1 MKAVF
6 AIPGDIE
13 TRTGGFIY
21 ERALLMALR
30 EAGHDVAH
38 LQLPAGFPDPTAAEM
53 AEAVAALAALPAD
66 APLILDGL
74 VYGAIETE
82 GLAQVRAPIVAM
94 IHHPL
99 ALETGLSPERAEL
112 LHRREADNLALAA
125 EVVVPSPHTAAI
137 LRERYAVP
145 AEKISIALP
154 GFGAP
159 DPLRTPDQ
167 PPLILAV
174 GILVPR
180 KGHDML
186 LDALARLGDLDWQAW
201 IVGARYDPATAE
213 ALEAQSVALGLASR
227 VRFTGS
233 LDEAA
238 LRDGFRRASVFALAT
253 RYEGYGMVFSEA
265 LLHGLPIVTCA
276 SGAVPDTVPPEAGI
290 LVPTDDT
297 EAFAAALR
305 SLLTDEPR
313 RSAMA
318 KAATAAGQALPS
330 WADTAAV
337 MAGAL
342 RRSLG

>member
-21 ERALLMALR
+21 ERTLLLTLR
-30 EAGHDVAH
+30 ETGHAVQH
-38 LQLPAGFPDPTAAEM
+38 LQLPEGFPDPTPAEM
-53 AEAVAALAALPAD
+53 AEAVSLLSAVPAD
-66 APLILDGL
+66 TPLIIDGL
-74 VYGAIETE
+74 VFGAIETE

-99 ALETGLSPERAEL
+99 ALETGLAADRAAL

-137 LRERYAVP
+137 LRDQYGVP
-145 AEKISIALP
+145 AAKISVALP
-154 GFGAP
+154 GFGAS
-159 DPLRTPDQ
+159 DPVRTPDS

-180 KGHDML
+180 KGHDIL
-186 LDALARLGDLDWQAW
+186 LDALARLTDLDWQAA
-201 IVGARYDPATAE
+201 IVGARYEPATAD
-213 ALEAQSVALGLASR
+213 ALEAQSATLGLASR

-233 LDEAA
+233 LGPEA
-238 LRDGFRRASVFALAT
+238 LRDSFRRASVFALAT

-276 SGAVPDTVPPEAGI
+276 SGAVPDTVPSEAGI

-297 EAFAAALR
+297 EAFATALR
-305 SLLTDEPR
+305 TLLTDDAR
-313 RSAMA
+313 RQAMA
-318 KAATAAGQALPS
+318 EAATAAGRVLPT
-330 WADTAAV
+330 WRDTAAV
-337 MAGAL
+337 MAAAL
-342 RRSLG
+342 ARAAG